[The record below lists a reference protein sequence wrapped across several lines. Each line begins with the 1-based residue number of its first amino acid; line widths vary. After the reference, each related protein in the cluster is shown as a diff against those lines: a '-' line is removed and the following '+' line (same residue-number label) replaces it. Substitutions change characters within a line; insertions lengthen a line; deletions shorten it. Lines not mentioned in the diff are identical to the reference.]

1 MPPHTDVLSRH
12 TGDFRNLTAALIALA
27 DSAPHRM
34 TLSQAVF
41 FLAAGAAVLR
51 GERPTYTDIKNA
63 VGDEVNR
70 SLKTTYRV
78 LLEPSRLYPNALHW
92 LDRVENPSDNR
103 EKFLVLT
110 PAGRRALKAAADALA
125 DNS

>member
-1 MPPHTDVLSRH
+1 MKRVSINLSRH
-12 TGDFRNLTAALIALA
+12 SGDFGKLTAALIALS
-27 DSAPHRM
+27 DNAPHRM

-41 FLAAGAAVLR
+41 FLAASTAILR

-78 LLEPSRLYPNALHW
+78 LLEPSRLYPKALHW
-92 LDRVENPSDNR
+92 LDRAPNPDDNR

-110 PAGRRALKAAADALA
+110 PAGKRALGAAAEAL
-125 DNS
+125 DSKS